1 MTVLFVARTHI
12 RDAPT
17 RDGKSLG
24 VVPVGERG
32 ALLNYIPTRADAHE
46 WWNIQTGNITGWCAR
61 KVGEQHLFRIEPE
74 AFEVAVTFTLSREGG
89 YVVDTTGGE
98 TNFGISKR
106 SHPNVDIKNLT
117 IDLAKEIYYE
127 EYWLGSQAWRY
138 PYPKSLCLFDIG
150 VVSGTYRA
158 LLFRQV
164 EPLQMLIDQS
174 EFYTTLS
181 AFNLYGRGWIRR
193 NNALMRLVEG
203 SR

>member
-32 ALLNYIPTRADAHE
+32 TLLNYIPTRADAHE
-46 WWNIQTGNITGWCAR
+46 WWHIQTGNITGWCAR

-74 AFEVAVTFTLSREGG
+74 AFETAVTFTLSREGG

-117 IDLAKEIYYE
+117 IEMAKEIYYE

-193 NNALMRLVEG
+193 NNALMRLVMT
-203 SR
+203 